1 MAGSTAYVGLYG
13 APTLQ
18 AAFASGLVLLLLL
31 GGLRD
36 SVLYP
41 HKAPGSDASYLAK
54 NTLVPALLW
63 KGAHIAVAALCVW
76 KAVEVLIA

>member
-1 MAGSTAYVGLYG
+1 MAGFTAYVGLYG

-18 AAFASGLVLLLLL
+18 AAFATGLVLLLLL

-36 SVLYP
+36 SVLHP
-41 HKAPGSDASYLAK
+41 PKARGSDASYLAK
-54 NTLVPALLW
+54 STLIPAVLW

-76 KAVEVLIA
+76 KAVEMLLA